1 MHPAILITIISIGV
15 IALLV
20 LAIQLLRF
28 YMLKPG
34 NRNSE
39 MEKYKNVK
47 FAHRGL
53 HDGER
58 AENSLS
64 AFSAAKAHGYGI
76 EFDLRLSA
84 DGVLVVHHDA
94 TLSRSCGIDRRVIDM
109 TREELSALSL
119 FGTSDGVPTFS
130 ELLKLVDGA
139 IPMLIELKQAHGE
152 SGVAEAFLR
161 EIEGYTGE
169 FIVESFNPGVLRKVK
184 KARPDILIGIL
195 SYNYSSEERFRGKIL
210 FKLLEKLYLNFL
222 MRPDFIAYEKGGFD
236 TYTLRYIRRKF
247 NTPLIAWTVRSESE
261 QIKALGDGFDT
272 VIFENYIPGDKEG

>member
-64 AFSAAKAHGYGI
+64 AFSAAKAAGFGI
-76 EFDLRLSA
+76 EFDLRLS
-84 DGVLVVHHDA
+84 
-94 TLSRSCGIDRRVIDM
+94 
-109 TREELSALSL
+109 L
-119 FGTSDGVPTFS
+119 FST
-130 ELLKLVDGA
+130 
-139 IPMLIELKQAHGE
+139 M
-152 SGVAEAFLR
+152 
-161 EIEGYTGE
+161 
-169 FIVESFNPGVLRKVK
+169 
-184 KARPDILIGIL
+184 
-195 SYNYSSEERFRGKIL
+195 
-210 FKLLEKLYLNFL
+210 
-222 MRPDFIAYEKGGFD
+222 KG
-236 TYTLRYIRRKF
+236 
-247 NTPLIAWTVRSESE
+247 LIAFAT
-261 QIKALGDGFDT
+261 
-272 VIFENYIPGDKEG
+272 